1 MSFFI
6 TQSDNEH
13 IKLQGPWECS
23 QIDLPAGEPVTVFP
37 LCVGNIHHN
46 LTIDLDKGGSAIT
59 LIMRT
64 PGVFLEKN
72 LIVDCGP
79 IESGSVVTTVFNYS
93 NRAVRI
99 NRGDIVSRLIS
110 LERK

>member
-37 LCVGNIHHN
+37 LCVGNIHHK
-46 LTIDLDKGGSAIT
+46 LIIEFDMGGSTVI
-59 LIMRT
+59 LMRT

-99 NRGDIVSRLIS
+99 NRGDIISRLIS
-110 LERK
+110 VRLA

>member
-6 TQSDNEH
+6 TQSNNEH
-13 IKLQGPWECS
+13 IKLPLLLS
-23 QIDLPAGEPVTVFP
+23 IVQIDLPAGEPVTVFP
-37 LCVGNIHHN
+37 LCVGNIHHK
-46 LTIDLDKGGSAIT
+46 LIIEFDMGGSTVI
-59 LIMRT
+59 LMRT

-79 IESGSVVTTVFNYS
+79 IESGGVVTTVFNYS

-99 NRGDIVSRLIS
+99 NRGDIISRLIS
-110 LERK
+110 VRLA

>member
-6 TQSDNEH
+6 TQSNNEH
-13 IKLQGPWECS
+13 IKLPLLLS
-23 QIDLPAGEPVTVFP
+23 IVQIDLPAGEPVTVFP
-37 LCVGNIHHN
+37 LCVGNIHHK
-46 LTIDLDKGGSAIT
+46 LIIEFDMGGSTVI
-59 LIMRT
+59 LMRT
-64 PGVFLEKN
+64 PGVFLGRN

-79 IESGSVVTTVFNYS
+79 VESGSVVTTVFNYS
-93 NRAVRI
+93 NKAVKI